1 MLCICCLQYIQCL
14 RKSGNIEKL
23 RAAREEMNKYY
34 PLTPKM
40 WLEWAKDEI
49 SLSTRFVMFSPEL
62 FMSCGHVA
70 VCTSDLSENEFHSVV
85 LSVCLG
91 CYVTVRNLF
100 GMLKSSTSVGCKNT
114 WYFVIRIILC
124 LNY

>member
-1 MLCICCLQYIQCL
+1 MLYICCLQYIQCL

-91 CYVTVRNLF
+91 CYVTVRNLL
-100 GMLKSSTSVGCKNT
+100 GML
-114 WYFVIRIILC
+114 
-124 LNY
+124 